1 MDEKAPNLV
10 TSSKSQSVLVDGHRF
25 EIEIY
30 KLEEGSAWTLEVIDA
45 KGTSHVWDDEF
56 PSDSKA
62 LIAATKAFEEQGAAG
77 FLDEENVI
85 QFPRQ

>member
-1 MDEKAPNLV
+1 MNEKAPNLV

-30 KLEEGSAWTLEVIDA
+30 KLEGVSAWTLEVIDA

-56 PSDSKA
+56 SSDSEA
-62 LIAATKAFEEQGAAG
+62 LAAVMTAFEKEGAAG
-77 FLDEENVI
+77 FLDAENVI
-85 QFPRQ
+85 QFPRR